1 MQVLKELVQIVYANS
16 SSLTPAIFENDNG
29 KLIPFYEQ
37 IADNQLHTDEE
48 AAYLFYN
55 DSKDSA
61 GYKKLRGT
69 LKNRLIDAVLLLDL
83 DQFANTQRQKA
94 QCRCYKDWAAV
105 KILMS
110 KSASTAGIALCQR
123 LLKRAKKYEFTEL
136 VMETAS
142 LLRVYYGTIGGELR
156 KFEHYND
163 LFKQYRS
170 IWNQENLAEE
180 LYTELVVRYV
190 KSKATQPEIYAQAAH
205 YYEKI
210 EAPIEKYNTYRL
222 HLSGKLIQMMI
233 HTSTN
238 NYAEA
243 SRLCDKIIHFF
254 ESKEYVAATPLQ
266 VFWYQKIVC
275 CIQLRQFEEGK
286 NAIKNC
292 LAYQEEG
299 SYNWFKMQ
307 QMHILLSFHT
317 RSYQQAYEHFAM
329 LINHPQ
335 YANMPEYFL
344 EVIRIYGAHL
354 YYLSAIG
361 KIELPKKDRYF
372 HNFRIAKFVNDTPIF
387 SKDKRG
393 MHIPILI
400 IQILL
405 LTLDRKYGSVIDKM
419 DAIEKYCSRY
429 LRKDDTFR
437 SNCFIK
443 MLLQMP
449 ISNFHRISV
458 ERKTKVF
465 VDRLLEMPIE
475 LAQQTHD
482 VELIPYEDLWEF
494 ALSSLQNE
502 FYSPRVRAASTTK
515 KEASV
520 SRI

>member
-1 MQVLKELVQIVYANS
+1 MQALKELIQIVSTNKLSFA
-16 SSLTPAIFENDNG
+16 PAIFENENS
-29 KLIPFYEQ
+29 KLAAFYNQ
-37 IADNQLHTDEE
+37 IATNQLHTDEQ
-48 AAYLFYN
+48 AADLFYKEG
-55 DSKDSA
+55 KDSA

-83 DQFANTQRQKA
+83 NQFANTQRQKA

-105 KILMS
+105 KMLMS
-110 KSASTAGIALCQR
+110 KNANTAGIALCQR

-142 LLRVYYGTIGGELR
+142 LLRVYYGTVGGELR

-163 LFKQYRS
+163 LFKYYRS

-190 KSKATQPEIYAQAAH
+190 KSKATQPEIYAQASN

-210 EAPIEKYNTYRL
+210 AAPIEKYNTYRL

-238 NYAEA
+238 NYPEA
-243 SRLCDKIIHFF
+243 SQLCDKIIRFF

-266 VFWYQKIVC
+266 IFWYQKIVC
-275 CIQLRQFEEGK
+275 CVQLRQFEQGK
-286 NAIKNC
+286 NAIKQC
-292 LAYQEEG
+292 LMYQEEG

-317 RSYQQAYEHFAM
+317 RSYQQAYEQFAM
-329 LINHPQ
+329 LVNHPQ
-335 YANMPEYFL
+335 YSNLPEHFS
-344 EVIRIYGAHL
+344 ETIRIYGAHL

-361 KIELPKKDRYF
+361 KIELLEKDRYF
-372 HNFRIAKFVNDTPIF
+372 HNFRLAKFVNDTPIF

-405 LTLDRKYGSVIDKM
+405 LTLDRKYGLVIDKI

-443 MLLQMP
+443 MLLQIP

-465 VDRLLEMPIE
+465 VNRLLEMPIE

-494 ALSSLQNE
+494 ALSSLQNG
-502 FYSPRVRAASTTK
+502 FYTSRINTALSTK
-515 KEASV
+515 KEMQ
-520 SRI
+520 I